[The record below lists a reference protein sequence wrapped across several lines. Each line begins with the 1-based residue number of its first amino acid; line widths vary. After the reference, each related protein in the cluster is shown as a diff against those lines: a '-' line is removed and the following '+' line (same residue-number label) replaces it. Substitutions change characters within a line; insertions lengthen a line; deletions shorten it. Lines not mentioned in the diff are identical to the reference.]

1 MMSWLVVKKTL
12 KSSWLWLKTYW
23 HVPLLIIWSVV
34 VYVLSKRNTDA
45 LVEVMEARKESYE
58 KQINELKTRHNNEII
73 ERDRLIK
80 QYHET
85 VSAIEKKYE
94 EQKKKLKVKEKK
106 KIKEIIKKSKGE
118 PDVIKAEIEKSFG
131 FVFVD

>member
-1 MMSWLVVKKTL
+1 MSWLVFKKSL
-12 KSSWLWLKTYW
+12 KSCWLWLKAYW
-23 HVPLLIIWSVV
+23 QVPLLIIWSVV

-73 ERDRLIK
+73 ERDRLIN

-94 EQKKKLKVKEKK
+94 EQKKKLKTKEKR
-106 KIKEIIKKSKGE
+106 KIKEIVKKSKGE

>member
-1 MMSWLVVKKTL
+1 MSWLVVKKAL
-12 KSSWLWLKTYW
+12 KSTWLWLKTYW
-23 HVPLLIIWSVV
+23 QVPVLAAWSIV
-34 VYVLSKRNTDA
+34 VYILSKRNTDA
-45 LVEVMEARKESYE
+45 LVEVMNAKKESYE
-58 KQINELKTRHNNEII
+58 KQINELKTRHNNEIM

-94 EQKKKLKVKEKK
+94 EQEKKLEAKEKR
-106 KIKEIIKKSKGE
+106 KIKEIVKKSKGE

>member
-1 MMSWLVVKKTL
+1 M
-12 KSSWLWLKTYW
+12 
-23 HVPLLIIWSVV
+23 
-34 VYVLSKRNTDA
+34 YVLSKRNTDA
-45 LVEVMEARKESYE
+45 LVEVMEAKKESYE
-58 KQINELKTRHNNEII
+58 KQINELKTRHNNEIM

-80 QYHET
+80 RYHET

-94 EQKKKLKVKEKK
+94 EQEKKLKEREKK
-106 KIKEIIKKSKGE
+106 KIKQIVEKSKGE

>member
-12 KSSWLWLKTYW
+12 KSSWLWIKTYW
-23 HVPLLIIWSVV
+23 HVPLLIIWSIV
-34 VYVLSKRNTDA
+34 VYVLSKRSTDA

>member
-1 MMSWLVVKKTL
+1 MSWLILKKSL
-12 KSSWLWLKTYW
+12 KSCWVWLKTYW
-23 HVPLLIIWSVV
+23 QVPLLVVWSVV
-34 VYVLSKRNTDA
+34 VYILSKRNTDA

-85 VSAIEKKYE
+85 VSAIEKKYKE
-94 EQKKKLKVKEKK
+94 KQKKLKAKEKR
-106 KIKEIIKKSKGE
+106 KIKEIVKKSKGE
-118 PDVIKAEIEKSFG
+118 PDVIKSEIEKSFG
-131 FVFVD
+131 FIFVD

>member
-1 MMSWLVVKKTL
+1 MSWLVAKKAV
-12 KSSWLWLKTYW
+12 KSSWVWLKTYW
-23 HVPLLIIWSVV
+23 HVPLLVIWSTV
-34 VYVLSKRNTDA
+34 VYVLSKRNTAA

-94 EQKKKLKVKEKK
+94 EKQKKLKAKEKR
-106 KIKEIIKKSKGE
+106 KIKEIVRKSKGE

>member
-1 MMSWLVVKKTL
+1 MSWLAIKKIF
-12 KSSWLWLKTYW
+12 KSCWVWLKTYW
-23 HVPLLIIWSVV
+23 QVPVLLAWSLV

-73 ERDRLIK
+73 ERDRLIN

-94 EQKKKLKVKEKK
+94 EQKKKLKAKEKR